1 VEFGVIWVVI
11 FCYIF
16 YYKILMKA
24 GNKNEKFFLLFKT
37 KAITIIFITGLI
49 AVTLVLNSDLIDINT
64 GNLQK
69 WIKDGGMWAPLVYI
83 SLWVV
88 CSLFF
93 LPVIPLNIMGG
104 IVFGPVM
111 GSVYTSLGATLEA
124 TTSFLLGRYLL
135 HSLISEWV
143 VSNKKFSGKFRQ
155 INRGVKANGWKML
168 TTTRLVPVFPF
179 HLQNYMY
186 GITGIRLTTYVFVSW
201 VCMIPANA
209 AYCFLGTTFI
219 RRAEGIKQN
228 LVYIGAAAA
237 FFLLVLFLYR
247 RYREIEIN

>member
-1 VEFGVIWVVI
+1 MG
-11 FCYIF
+11 
-16 YYKILMKA
+16 
-24 GNKNEKFFLLFKT
+24 KFFLLFKIKT
-37 KAITIIFITGLI
+37 ITIIFIAGLI
-49 AVTLVLNSDLIDINT
+49 AVILVSNSDLIDIHPA
-64 GNLQK
+64 NLQK
-69 WIKDGGMWAPLVYI
+69 WIKSWGMWAPLVYV

-93 LPVIPLNIMGG
+93 LPVIPLNIIGG

-111 GSVYTSLGATLEA
+111 GSVYTSLGATLGA
-124 TTSFLLGRYLL
+124 TASFLLGRYLL

-143 VSNKKFSGKFRQ
+143 VSNEKFRQ

-168 TTTRLVPVFPF
+168 AITRLVPVLPF

-186 GITGIRLTTYVFVSW
+186 GITRIRLTTYVFVSW

-219 RRAEGIKQN
+219 RRAGGIKQN

>member
-1 VEFGVIWVVI
+1 MG
-11 FCYIF
+11 
-16 YYKILMKA
+16 
-24 GNKNEKFFLLFKT
+24 KFFLLFKT
-37 KAITIIFITGLI
+37 KTITIIYIAGLTAI
-49 AVTLVLNSDLIDINT
+49 ILVLNSDLVGMHP

-69 WIKDGGMWAPLVYI
+69 WIKGWGMWAPLVYI

-93 LPVIPLNIMGG
+93 LPVIPLNIIGG

-111 GSVYTSLGATLEA
+111 GSVYTSLGATLGA
-124 TTSFLLGRYLL
+124 TASFLLGRYLL

-143 VSNKKFSGKFRQ
+143 VSNEKFRQ

-168 TTTRLVPVFPF
+168 TITRLVPVLPF
-179 HLQNYMY
+179 HLQNYIY
-186 GITGIRLTTYVFVSW
+186 GITEIRLTTYVFVSW

-237 FFLLVLFLYR
+237 FFMLVLFLYR
-247 RYREIEIN
+247 RYREIIK